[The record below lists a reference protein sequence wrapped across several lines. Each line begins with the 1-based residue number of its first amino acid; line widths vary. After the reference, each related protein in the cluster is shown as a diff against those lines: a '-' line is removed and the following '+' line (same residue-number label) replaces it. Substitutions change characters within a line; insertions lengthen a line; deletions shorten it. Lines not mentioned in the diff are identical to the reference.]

1 MAPKPRVLCVD
12 DEPQVLEG
20 VTLSLRRAY
29 EVVTANS
36 GPAGLELLARD
47 EGVSVIVSDMRMPGM
62 DGATFLGKAR
72 AMAPDATRILLTG
85 HADVDGAAAAINEGR
100 IFRFLT
106 KPCSPASLVAALDAA
121 VEQHRLVTAER
132 VLLQQTLR
140 GSMQMMMDVLALA
153 APEAFGRAVRLRRY
167 ASEIVSRVPGA
178 ECWPVEVAAMLSEIG
193 IVSLASSTVEKLYEG
208 KPLTSEE
215 QQSVDRLPVVIE
227 QLIAG
232 IPRLDAVRAALKYQA
247 VSFEGSGAPKTAP
260 RGKDIPLGARV
271 LRIVADFDRLERGD
285 TSESVALDTMR
296 GRRGRYDPELL
307 ELFASI
313 LGKGTKD
320 VDVLELPIRAVSA
333 GMIFLE
339 DVRTQ
344 AGALLVARGHEV
356 TASLVER
363 VRNFVPGSVREPV
376 RVSARRVA
384 RRTEG
389 KDPS

>member
-47 EGVSVIVSDMRMPGM
+47 EGVSVIVSDMRMPGL